1 MKPDTCEDIM
11 NNKLHPTGV
20 PSGFRTGRLRAGRIV
35 IVVGV
40 LLVALGALAQYSID
54 WFTVDGGGGTST
66 GGVYSVTGT
75 IGQPDAS
82 PQTLQGGPY
91 SVTGGFWS
99 LYAVQTPGAPRL
111 SIFRTSTNTVVV
123 AWPAPADGWVL
134 QQNLNLGTTNWV
146 TPAESVTNDGT
157 NKFIVVNPPQ
167 GNRYY
172 RLAQP

>member
-1 MKPDTCEDIM
+1 MKSDKQADTM
-11 NNKLHPTGV
+11 NNQVHPAGTPPGIR
-20 PSGFRTGRLRAGRIV
+20 STRTRAGRLIV
-35 IVVGV
+35 AVGV
-40 LLVALGALAQYSID
+40 LLAALGAMAQYSID

-66 GGVYSVTGT
+66 GGVYSVSGT

-99 LYAVQTPGAPRL
+99 LYAVQMPGAPRL

-146 TPAESVTNDGT
+146 APAESVNNDGT

-172 RLAQP
+172 RLARP

>member
-1 MKPDTCEDIM
+1 MKHDECEDNM
-11 NNKLHPTGV
+11 NNKSRTTGV
-20 PSGFRTGRLRAGRIV
+20 PAGNLPAQFKAGRILV
-35 IVVGV
+35 AVGV
-40 LLVALGALAQYSID
+40 LLSAFAAWAQYSID

-82 PQTLQGGPY
+82 PQPLQGGPY

-99 LYAVQTPGAPRL
+99 LYAVQTSGAPRL

-123 AWPAPADGWVL
+123 SWPAPADGWTL
-134 QQNLNLGTTNWV
+134 QQNLNLSTTNWV
-146 TPAESVTNDGT
+146 TPAESINSDGT
-157 NKFIVVNPPQ
+157 NKFIVVTPPQ